1 MEDIGNKIRLLRV
14 VSGYPQE
21 YIAFQLGISQ
31 SAYSRQ
37 ESGRTQLSLIQI
49 KTICKVY
56 ELTMMEFLENSINDL
71 MHKLVKSHSIGT
83 IN

>member
-1 MEDIGNKIRLLRV
+1 MEDIGNKIRMLRV
-14 VSGYPQE
+14 VRGYPQE

-49 KTICKVY
+49 KTICKIY
-56 ELTMMEFLENSINDL
+56 ELTMIDLLENSINEL
-71 MHKLVKSHSIGT
+71 MHKL
-83 IN
+83 N

>member
-21 YIAFQLGISQ
+21 YVAFQLGISQ

-37 ESGRTQLSLIQI
+37 ESGRTQLSLMQI

-56 ELTMMEFLENSINDL
+56 ELTMIELFENSTNDL
-71 MHKLVKSHSIGT
+71 IHKLVKSNSEET